1 MSTISSFKSIENS
14 LDIYRGKCFMKKFW
28 ESLSKYAMK
37 IINFENKNMKL
48 LKREQKELY
57 KNAKICYIC
66 KEKFENK
73 YMKDK
78 KYCKVRDYCHY
89 TGE

>member
-1 MSTISSFKSIENS
+1 
-14 LDIYRGKCFMKKFW
+14 MKRFW

-37 IINFENKNMKL
+37 IIDFENKNMKL

-57 KNAKICYIC
+57 KIAKICYIC
-66 KEKFENK
+66 KEKLENK

-89 TGE
+89 PGE

>member
-1 MSTISSFKSIENS
+1 
-14 LDIYRGKCFMKKFW
+14 MKKFW

-66 KEKFENK
+66 KEKF
-73 YMKDK
+73 
-78 KYCKVRDYCHY
+78 
-89 TGE
+89 